1 MKWNAMRIMEIMSWW
16 LSVPPTM
23 QSIIMINKYWRTCGF
38 SSRLWEIYGTK
49 DREKKK
55 KKEFDNLYACNKLK
69 QENTTNNKVK
79 KIINKNNDDIGLKE
93 IIRKEVK
100 LVLATK
106 TDV

>member
-1 MKWNAMRIMEIMSWW
+1 MGFLQDCEKFMEQKI
-16 LSVPPTM
+16 
-23 QSIIMINKYWRTCGF
+23 
-38 SSRLWEIYGTK
+38 
-49 DREKKK
+49 EKKK
-55 KKEFDNLYACNKLK
+55 EKEFDNLYACNKLK

>member
-1 MKWNAMRIMEIMSWW
+1 MKCNEDNGNHELVVVCTTNHAIHNHDQQILEDVWVFFKIVRNLWN
-16 LSVPPTM
+16 
-23 QSIIMINKYWRTCGF
+23 K
-38 SSRLWEIYGTK
+38 RL
-49 DREKKK
+49 R
-55 KKEFDNLYACNKLK
+55 KKEFDNYIYARNKLK

-79 KIINKNNDDIGLKE
+79 KIINKNNDDIRLKE

>member
-1 MKWNAMRIMEIMSWW
+1 MKCNEDNGNHELVVVCTTNHAIHNHDQQILEDVWVFFKIVRNLWNKR
-16 LSVPPTM
+16 
-23 QSIIMINKYWRTCGF
+23 QR
-38 SSRLWEIYGTK
+38 
-49 DREKKK
+49 KKK

-79 KIINKNNDDIGLKE
+79 KNNDDIRLKE
-93 IIRKEVK
+93 IIGKEVK

>member
-1 MKWNAMRIMEIMSWW
+1 MGFLQDCEKFMEQKI
-16 LSVPPTM
+16 
-23 QSIIMINKYWRTCGF
+23 
-38 SSRLWEIYGTK
+38 
-49 DREKKK
+49 EKKK

-79 KIINKNNDDIGLKE
+79 KNNDDIRLKE
-93 IIRKEVK
+93 IIGKEVK

>member
-1 MKWNAMRIMEIMSWW
+1 MKCNEDNGNHELVVVCTTNHAIHNHDQQILEDVWVFFKIVRNLWNKR
-16 LSVPPTM
+16 
-23 QSIIMINKYWRTCGF
+23 QRK
-38 SSRLWEIYGTK
+38 
-49 DREKKK
+49 KKK

-79 KIINKNNDDIGLKE
+79 KNNDDIRLKE
-93 IIRKEVK
+93 IIGKEVK